1 MSSETSRDESSEGRD
16 EMSECRT
23 REGPAL
29 NQTREGPV
37 LILTISNGAAHT
49 RAAEAVA
56 ASIRVERAETE
67 TLVVD
72 VGDYMT
78 RAARFTHVTAYL
90 WLVKHAP
97 RVWERIDRYQR
108 RQTRTSPDW
117 YYRRGCRKLFELA
130 NHLRPRAL
138 VATEVGCCEIAALV
152 KRDLSLD
159 AAPLV
164 AVNLE
169 YEADR
174 ALVQTE
180 VDLYCAASE
189 RVREELVAHGA
200 PRERVKA
207 WGAPLVSEFGADV
220 RREDAREEV
229 CRRLSLDA
237 RLPLVLVMG
246 GGEGLGR
253 LEEITGRLS
262 ALEELKP
269 QVVVVTGRNARLRRR
284 CERLA
289 RRTGGERMRVL
300 GWTERVPE
308 LMRASDLLVSKLG
321 TTFDEALACELP
333 IVALEPPP
341 GSERAQYR
349 LLEEWGTGRAVR
361 SLDELAATVARLLAH
376 TDEIDAMRAKAREL
390 RKTDAAARVARW
402 VLEEMR
408 RRGEPRNHTK
418 QREAEQHKGEQQEDE
433 PSRLAAVL

>member
-1 MSSETSRDESSEGRD
+1 VSSETSHDESSGG
-16 EMSECRT
+16 RT

-29 NQTREGPV
+29 DQTREGPV

-56 ASIRVERAETE
+56 SAIRAARAETE

-72 VGDYMT
+72 VCDYMG

-97 RVWERIDRYQR
+97 RVWERVDRYQR
-108 RQTRTSPDW
+108 RQPRTSPDW
-117 YYRRGCRKLFELA
+117 YYRRGCRKLFDFA
-130 NHLRPRAL
+130 RGVRPRAL

-152 KRDLSLD
+152 KRDLSID
-159 AAPLV
+159 APLV
-164 AVNLE
+164 AVNLD

-174 ALVQTE
+174 AWVQPG

-189 RVREELVAHGA
+189 RVRVELTALGA
-200 PRERVKA
+200 ARASVKA
-207 WGAPLVSEFGADV
+207 WGVPLAAEFGACA

-229 CRRLSLDA
+229 CRRLSLDT
-237 RLPLVLVMG
+237 RLPLLLVTG

-253 LEEITGRLS
+253 LEEMAGRLL
-262 ALEELKP
+262 ALEESKP
-269 QVVVVTGRNARLRRR
+269 QVVVVTGRNEGARRR

-289 RRTGGERMRVL
+289 RRTGGGRVRVL

-341 GSERAQYR
+341 GSERVQYR
-349 LLEEWGTGRAVR
+349 LLDEWGTGRAVR
-361 SLDELAATVARLLAH
+361 SLDELAAAVAHLLARPG
-376 TDEIDAMRAKAREL
+376 ELEAMRAKAREL
-390 RKTDAAARVARW
+390 RKTDAAPRVARW
-402 VLEEMR
+402 ILEEMR
-408 RRGEPRNHTK
+408 RRDDLRNHTK
-418 QREAEQHKGEQQEDE
+418 QHEAKQHEAKQHEDE
-433 PSRLAAVL
+433 PSKLAAVV